1 MCQHADEGD
10 KFGKPQRGEQKNA
23 AKVRLFHAQGRDVQH
38 AEQKKSR
45 RIDRCAVQAEILR
58 GKIKKRRRKGGGRDR
73 HAEVAAAVFRGFSLP
88 LFLCHV
94 EVGEANERAERKKR
108 HGGHEPEVLAARAPA
123 DGGGQHTEADEV
135 IERVDLNAEALF
147 RVCAVCLGAGD
158 VPVKGIEQPR
168 EHQVEHGGKRCV
180 LRGGINAGKPQQQR
194 EIGCDDSVV
203 VNSDHIKRP
212 IFFGIQSYDTR

>member
-1 MCQHADEGD
+1 MLAHL
-10 KFGKPQRGEQKNA
+10 
-23 AKVRLFHAQGRDVQH
+23 V
-38 AEQKKSR
+38 
-45 RIDRCAVQAEILR
+45 
-58 GKIKKRRRKGGGRDR
+58 
-73 HAEVAAAVFRGFSLP
+73 LP
-88 LFLCHV
+88 LLFRHV
-94 EVGEANERAERKKR
+94 EIGEADERAEREKR
-108 HGGHEPEVLAARAPA
+108 HRRKEPESIAVHAPA
-123 DGGGQHTEADEV
+123 DGGGQHAEADEV

-158 VPVKGIEQPR
+158 APVKGIEQSR